1 MSRPFTEDHRLQV
14 RKAILSEG
22 RRLFVDGGLSAM
34 SLSRLSEAAGIA
46 KTSFY
51 AFFPSKEDLLLDLLA
66 AEAPGFSA
74 RVMAPLDDPTRLPRK
89 ALSEFLHALLAEY
102 RANPFLARL
111 VAEPQTLA
119 AIARRVRPED
129 LERKTDWMERPLA
142 AFFAARISTGEIA
155 PQPIQTLMDVVRS
168 VALLSLH
175 RDRYVSDERF
185 QAAAGALI
193 ALVAD
198 GLTRQETGS

>member
-1 MSRPFTEDHRLQV
+1 MLR
-14 RKAILSEG
+14 EG
-22 RRLFVDGGLSAM
+22 RRLYVEGGLNAL
-34 SLSRLSEAAGIA
+34 SLSRLTQTAGIA

-66 AEAPGFSA
+66 AEAPGFST
-74 RVMAPLDDPTRLPRK
+74 RVMAPLDDQALSARA
-89 ALSEFLHALLAEY
+89 ALSEFLHALLDEY

-111 VAEPQTLA
+111 VAEPRTLE
-119 AIARRVRPED
+119 AIAMRVRPED
-129 LERKTDWMERPLA
+129 LERKSDWMERPLS
-142 AFFAARISTGEIA
+142 AFFAARIAAGEIA
-155 PQPIQTLMDVVRS
+155 PHPIEALMDVVRS

-175 RDRYVSDERF
+175 RDRYGSDERF
-185 QAAAGALI
+185 EAAARMLI

>member
-1 MSRPFTEDHRLQV
+1 MLR
-14 RKAILSEG
+14 EG
-22 RRLFVDGGLSAM
+22 RRLYLEGGLSAL
-34 SLSRLSEAAGIA
+34 SLSRLTQTAGVA

-74 RVMAPLDDPTRLPRK
+74 RVMAPLEDQ
-89 ALSEFLHALLAEY
+89 ALSAGAALSKFLHALLAEY

-119 AIARRVRPED
+119 AIAMRVRPED
-129 LERKTDWMERPLA
+129 LERKSDWMERPLA
-142 AFFAARISTGEIA
+142 AFFAARMSAGEI
-155 PQPIQTLMDVVRS
+155 PPHPIETLMDVVRS

-175 RDRYVSDERF
+175 RNRYGSDERF
-185 QAAAGALI
+185 EAAAGALI

>member
-1 MSRPFTEDHRLQV
+1 MLR
-14 RKAILSEG
+14 EG
-22 RRLFVDGGLSAM
+22 RRLYVEGGLSAL
-34 SLSRLSEAAGIA
+34 SLSRLTQTAGIA

-74 RVMAPLDDPTRLPRK
+74 RVMAPLEDQAQSAGA
-89 ALSEFLHALLAEY
+89 ALSKFLHALLAEY

-111 VAEPQTLA
+111 VAEPRTLA
-119 AIARRVRPED
+119 AIATRVRPED
-129 LERKTDWMERPLA
+129 LERKSDWMERPLS
-142 AFFAARISTGEIA
+142 AFFAARMSAGEIA
-155 PQPIQTLMDVVRS
+155 PQSIETLMDVVRS

-175 RDRYVSDERF
+175 RDRYGSDERF
-185 QAAAGALI
+185 EAAAGALI

-198 GLTRQETGS
+198 GLTRQEAGS